1 MVSSR
6 TIYSVIKTSL
16 LYAMMFFV
24 FGCASYHNRITD
36 YYQKLGS
43 SQFDL
48 AEKALDKNAL
58 LQKPRN
64 LLLFYME
71 KGRVAHLKGEYE
83 ASNKYFNQADLL
95 VEDGLSTTGD
105 IAVGL
110 FLNSMS
116 QNYKGE
122 EFEIFMLHYY
132 KALNYMY
139 LGQTNEAI
147 VEARRISLQNYAQ
160 GDKYKDKSTRY
171 SKDAFS
177 LNIQG
182 LIYEYSGNYNDAFIS
197 YRNAVETYQSSK
209 DGMYYGVAMPT
220 SLKYD
225 VIRMAAKIGFSGDVA
240 KYERDFNLNAK
251 DIPSGSGGEVV
262 IFWENGRAPI
272 KEQDN
277 LYFTLAKGDSGSL
290 VFTNALG
297 FIIPLDF
304 GIAGKTNLNDI
315 HSVNIAY
322 PKYIVQPMPFNKAT
336 VLVNDSKQAGFEKVE
351 DLDALAVLTLKERA
365 GKELGQIL
373 TRVAVKKAAEYAVKA
388 AAKSNGKDGDA
399 NALLEGIGLGVQLFN
414 FFSEKADTRNW
425 QTLPAQINYSRV
437 PLELGQNKLKIT
449 MERPNGQRIEHNV
462 EINGTGKMQF
472 YNFATMK

>member
-24 FGCASYHNRITD
+24 FGCASYHDRITD
-36 YYQKLGS
+36 YYQKVGS
-43 SQFDL
+43 SEFDL

-71 KGRVAHLKGEYE
+71 KGKVAHLKGEYE

-147 VEARRISLQNYAQ
+147 VEARRISLQNYEQ
-160 GDKYKDKSTRY
+160 GDKYNDKATRY

-177 LNIQG
+177 LNLQG
-182 LIYEYSGNYNDAFIS
+182 LIYEQNKNYNDAFIA
-197 YRNAVETYQSSK
+197 YRNAVETYQSAN
-209 DGMYYGVAMPT
+209 GVYYGVKMPT
-220 SLKYD
+220 TLKYD
-225 VIRMAAKIGFSGDVA
+225 VMRMASKMGFAGDVA
-240 KYERDFNLNAK
+240 KYEKEFNLKLK
-251 DIPSGSGGEVV
+251 DVPVSSGGDVV
-262 IFWENGRAPI
+262 VFWENGRAPV
-272 KEQDN
+272 KEQEN
-277 LYFTLAKGDSGSL
+277 LFFTLAKGDSGAL

-297 FIIPLDF
+297 FVIPLDF
-304 GIAGKTNLNDI
+304 GIAGKTNLSDI

-322 PKYIVQPMPFNKAT
+322 PKYIVQPLPYTGAT
-336 VLVNDSKQAGFEKVE
+336 VTVKDSKVLPFEKAQ

-365 GKELGQIL
+365 GKELGKIL

-388 AAKSNGKDGDA
+388 AARSTSKDSDA
-399 NALLEGIGLGVQLFN
+399 NAILEGIGLGVQLFN
-414 FFSEKADTRNW
+414 MFSEKADTRNW
-425 QTLPAQINYSRV
+425 QTLPAQINYVRI
-437 PLELGQNKLKIT
+437 PLEIGKNSVKVSKT
-449 MERPNGQRIEHNV
+449 RANGQVVDGVV
-462 EINGTGKMQF
+462 ELEANGDMQF
-472 YNFATMK
+472 FNITTMK

>member
-1 MVSSR
+1 MVLSR

-16 LYAMMFFV
+16 LMAVMFFV
-24 FGCASYHNRITD
+24 FGCATYHDRITD
-36 YYQKLGS
+36 YYQKLGAS
-43 SQFDL
+43 EFDL
-48 AEKALDKNAL
+48 ADKALDKNSL

-83 ASNKYFNQADLL
+83 VSNRYFNQADLL
-95 VEDGLSTTGD
+95 VEDGLNTTGD
-105 IAVGL
+105 LAVGL

-139 LGQTNEAI
+139 LGQANEAI

-160 GDKYKDKSTRY
+160 GDKYKEKATRY

-177 LNIQG
+177 LNLQG
-182 LIYEYSGNYNDAFIS
+182 LIYEYNNNYNDAFIA

-209 DGMYYGVAMPT
+209 DGTYYGVAMPT
-220 SLKYD
+220 HLKYD
-225 VIRMAAKIGFSGDVA
+225 VMRMAARNGFNGDLA
-240 KYERDFNLNAK
+240 KYERDFNLKLKNL
-251 DIPSGSGGEVV
+251 PESPGGEVV

-272 KEQDN
+272 KEQEN
-277 LYFTLAKGDSGSL
+277 LFFTLAKGESGSL

-297 FIIPLDF
+297 FVIPLDF

-322 PKYIVQPMPFNKAT
+322 PKYIVQPLPYNSAT
-336 VLVNDSKQAGFEKVE
+336 VVTNESTKNSFEKAE
-351 DLDALAVLTLKERA
+351 DIDALAVLTLKERA

-388 AAKSNGKDGDA
+388 AAKSNGSNGNPD
-399 NALLEGIGLGVQLFN
+399 ALLEGIGLGVQLFN
-414 FFSEKADTRNW
+414 MFSEKADTRNW
-425 QTLPAQINYSRV
+425 QTLPAQVNYTRV
-437 PLELGQNKLKIT
+437 PLQLGKNTIKVT

-462 EINGTGKMQF
+462 EIEGNGKMKF
-472 YNFATMK
+472 YNFATMN

>member
-1 MVSSR
+1 MVSNR
-6 TIYSVIKTSL
+6 AIYSVIKTSL
-16 LYAMMFFV
+16 LFAVMFFV
-24 FGCASYHNRITD
+24 FGCATYHDRITD
-36 YYQKLGS
+36 YYQKLGAS
-43 SQFDL
+43 EFDE

-71 KGRVAHLKGEYE
+71 KGRVAHLKGAYE
-83 ASNKYFNQADLL
+83 ESNKYLNQADLL
-95 VEDGLSTTGD
+95 VEDGLNTTGD
-105 IAVGL
+105 LAVGL

-139 LGQTNEAI
+139 LGKTNEAI

-160 GDKYKDKSTRY
+160 GDKYKDKTTRY

-177 LNIQG
+177 LNLQG
-182 LIYEYSGNYNDAFIS
+182 LIYEYSGNYNDSFIS

-209 DGMYYGVAMPT
+209 DLTYYGVTMPA

-225 VIRMAAKIGFSGDVA
+225 VMRMAAKNGFNSELS
-240 KYERDFNLNAK
+240 KYERDFKLKLK
-251 DIPSGSGGEVV
+251 DQPAGPGGEVV

-272 KEQDN
+272 KEQED
-277 LYFTLAKGDSGSL
+277 LFFSLVKGESGSL

-297 FIIPLDF
+297 IMIPLDF
-304 GIAGKTNLNDI
+304 GIAGKTNLSDV

-322 PKYIVQPMPFNKAT
+322 PKYIVQPVPYTNAT
-336 VLVNDSKQAGFEKVE
+336 VLANDSHNNSFEKVE
-351 DLDALAVLTLKERA
+351 DIDALAVLTLKERA

-373 TRVAVKKAAEYAVKA
+373 TRMAVKKAAEYAVKA
-388 AAKSNGKDGDA
+388 AAKSNGKNGEN
-399 NALLEGIGLGVQLFN
+399 NAVLEGIGLGVQLFN
-414 FFSEKADTRNW
+414 LFSEKADTRNW
-425 QTLPAQINYSRV
+425 QTLPAQINYTRV
-437 PLELGQNKLKIT
+437 PLQLGQNKLKIT
-449 MERPNGQRIEHNV
+449 MQRPNGQRVEHNV
-462 EINGTGKMQF
+462 DIEGAGGMKF
-472 YNFATMK
+472 YNFATMN